1 MAKRRH
7 AHAKRQPLSLAF
19 KHLMPRLSGRLGA
32 PIATAMRSGGRGLAS
47 LALGGLML
55 VAIGLL
61 LTSFVSQVIQS
72 ARLEENR
79 AALEAE
85 VAALRGANANLEAAV
100 AYAES
105 DVNVERIA
113 REQLGY
119 AREGDTVLLPQ
130 LALPTPAPEPA
141 PAAAPAPPP
150 AAPATPNARRWW
162 QALFP

>member
-1 MAKRRH
+1 MARRRP
-7 AHAKRQPLSLAF
+7 AHAKRQPLSLAL
-19 KHLMPRLSGRLGA
+19 KHLMPRLSGRIGA
-32 PIATAMRSGGRGLAS
+32 PIAAAMRSGGRGLIS

-85 VAALRGANANLEAAV
+85 VAELRAANAHLEAAV

-141 PAAAPAPPP
+141 AADSPPP
-150 AAPATPNARRWW
+150 APTAPAAPNAQRWW

>member
-1 MAKRRH
+1 MAKRRP
-7 AHAKRQPLSLAF
+7 AHAKRQPLGLAL
-19 KHLMPRLSGRLGA
+19 KHLAPHLAGRVGA
-32 PIATAMRSGGRGLAS
+32 PIAAAMRSGGRGLIS

-55 VAIGLL
+55 IAIGLL
-61 LTSFVSQVIQS
+61 LMSFVGQVIQS

-79 AALEAE
+79 ASLEAE
-85 VAALRGANANLEAAV
+85 VADLRAANTNLEAAV

-130 LALPTPAPEPA
+130 LALPTPAPA
-141 PAAAPAPPP
+141 DAGAAAPAPTP
-150 AAPATPNARRWW
+150 AAPAIPNAQRWW